1 MEINLAVHEYIN
13 MKKQGIQRMI
23 LFIAELFGN
32 IKHFS
37 FYIKPSSRQ
46 C

>member
-1 MEINLAVHEYIN
+1 

-23 LFIAELFGN
+23 LFIVEHSANANSVFN
-32 IKHFS
+32 
-37 FYIKPSSRQ
+37 IKPSSGQ